1 MSEIDNLLDST
12 LDDLED
18 LPEFKPFAAGAH
30 RVSLSLSQKQIN
42 DVDCVEASLK
52 MIENL
57 ELADPNLEEE
67 DIPKPGDEASSLFML
82 NNEFGR
88 GNLKRVLAALADTI
102 GSRNNREI
110 IEGAK
115 DIECIV
121 ITSIK
126 LDKKDSDKKY
136 LNIKEL
142 QVA

>member
-1 MSEIDNLLDST
+1 MSEIDSLLDST

-30 RVSLSLSQKQIN
+30 RVSLSLSMKEVNDIN
-42 DVDCVEASLK
+42 CVEVALK

-57 ELADPNLEEE
+57 ELADPNTEEK
-67 DIPKPGDEASSLFML
+67 DIPKPGDEASCLFML
-82 NNEFGR
+82 NNEFGI
-88 GNLKRVLAALADTI
+88 GKLKKVLAALADTI

-110 IEGAK
+110 IEGAQG
-115 DIECIV
+115 IECVI
-121 ITSIK
+121 ITSVRV
-126 LDKKDSDKKY
+126 DKNDPDKKY